1 MMSFSRLFS
10 EGGSAVKVAKQVDLG
25 GGGLFEGGDDVTKV
39 NRKGWWLISPVK
51 MIRKWAVVGVRFCG
65 GW

>member
-1 MMSFSRLFS
+1 M
-10 EGGSAVKVAKQVDLG
+10 
-25 GGGLFEGGDDVTKV
+25 TKV
-39 NRKGWWLISPVK
+39 NREGWWLISPVK